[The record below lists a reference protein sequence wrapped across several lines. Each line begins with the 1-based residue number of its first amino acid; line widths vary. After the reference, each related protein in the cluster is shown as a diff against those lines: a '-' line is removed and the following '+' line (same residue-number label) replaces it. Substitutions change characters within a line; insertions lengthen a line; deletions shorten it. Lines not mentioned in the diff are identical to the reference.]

1 MNKKEFISSIEEL
14 HKNQKLG
21 ADLDFAT
28 SEAYN
33 LLKTNISFSLSKK
46 EEGGQLIGISS
57 ASPQEGKSYT
67 SINLCYSLACDG
79 NKVLLLDGDL
89 RRPSIGK
96 SLKHSEKPGLS
107 NMLAGQVGVEAI
119 ATGILHDNM
128 SVLFSG
134 DVPPNPSKLIRSDEM
149 KNLLHMLSLEYDY
162 IIIDLPPVNSVADA
176 IGISKMIDGMIL
188 VVKHAF
194 TRKKDLSEAVR
205 QLRFVD
211 ANILGIIY
219 NGYTTGSSYYKSK
232 KYYKYYR
239 KSNYYYT
246 SSEGYQNEDAEETK
260 EVEPATESN
269 ELEKE

>member
-1 MNKKEFISSIEEL
+1 MKKKDMISSIEEL

-33 LLKTNISFSLSKK
+33 LLKTNIAFSLPKK
-46 EEGGQLIGISS
+46 EKGGQIIGISS

-67 SINLCYSLACDG
+67 SINLCYSLAVDG
-79 NKVLLLDGDL
+79 NKVLLLDSDL

-96 SLKHSEKPGLS
+96 SLKHSETPGLS
-107 NMLAGQVGVEAI
+107 NMLAGQAGVEAI
-119 ATGILHDNM
+119 VPNMLHENL

-149 KNLLHMLSLEYDY
+149 SNLLDMLAQDYDY
-162 IIIDLPPVNSVADA
+162 IVVDLPPVNSVSDA
-176 IGISKMIDGMIL
+176 IGISKKLDGIIM

-205 QLRFVD
+205 QLRFVN

-219 NGYTTGSSYYKSK
+219 NGFTTGSSYYKSK

-246 SSEGYQNEDAEETK
+246 SSNGYENEDIIE
-260 EVEPATESN
+260 N
-269 ELEKE
+269 EK